1 MQEYDY
7 SSLCNEALV
16 ISLRKKVIRREQL
29 SICEAKGGLR
39 MLQFARYREL

>member
-16 ISLRKKVIRREQL
+16 ISLRKKVIHESRVSRR
-29 SICEAKGGLR
+29 
-39 MLQFARYREL
+39 LQPCAGFFLVL